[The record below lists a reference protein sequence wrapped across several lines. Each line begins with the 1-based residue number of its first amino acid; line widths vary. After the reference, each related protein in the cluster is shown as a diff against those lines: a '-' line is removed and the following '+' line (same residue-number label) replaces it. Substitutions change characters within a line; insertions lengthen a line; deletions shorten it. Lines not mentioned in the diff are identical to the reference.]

1 MKLIDQFHPPEG
13 IDRGTEALEALPP
26 RDGVLNR
33 YFCDCSR
40 LAVASRPASY
50 QPLGV

>member
-13 IDRGTEALEALPP
+13 IDRGTEALPP
-26 RDGVLNR
+26 RDEVLDR

-40 LAVASRPASY
+40 LAVASRQASY